1 MRKILFLSLT
11 ALCLFL
17 VGCKRDYATLTISA
31 PEKIVMEVGDSL
43 LIHWDGKCPV
53 RTTTASV
60 YYSPDFCKDGSWR
73 YVPDSAICYVK
84 EVVIDG
90 EEVYDE
96 DVYLY
101 AQRTGRDT
109 LIAEMIT
116 VGHDGGT
123 MFFYPILVVDK
134 QSTTKGTSR
143 INVSL

>member
-1 MRKILFLSLT
+1 MRKVLLLSFVLS
-11 ALCLFL
+11 CLF
-17 VGCKRDYATLTISA
+17 VSCKRDFATLTISA

-123 MFFYPILVVDK
+123 IFSYPILVVDK
-134 QSTTKGTSR
+134 QPSTNK
-143 INVSL
+143 VSQLNISL